1 MTSAHIPAIELV
13 ASAVIHI
20 LAAYLLF
27 FVWTRLASR
36 ASTRH
41 ALWLVFL
48 GASSL
53 YWLAVVKQVLN
64 SQHVASLASSPAVV
78 SSLAATQIGSA
89 TTLRIPL
96 SWNWSVAPATVFISW
111 IYVLGAALMM
121 LRVVRRRRRLR
132 EAISQAQ
139 YANSELEKIFDE
151 QCDRL
156 EISKCRILELPGLTS
171 PGTAYLL
178 HPVIVMPE
186 GIGRC
191 LDGEQLIDVV
201 YHELMHVKR
210 LDFLWSTLAEFAACL
225 LFFHPVL
232 WLALRD
238 LARARELACD
248 MAVMELRD
256 GRRQDYALCLT
267 RLARRQVLGF
277 QVEPPKHLAL
287 LNSFLAF
294 RVKTLLHE
302 RRRRGRLA
310 QVAAAGVGFGVLCL
324 FTAGWSS
331 LALAVM
337 LQNSAPR
344 VMAAVPSVVRPS
356 FRRIVAQR
364 HNAPTYSEADA
375 PQGIGKTPEPNVLAG
390 QPEPMRFSPVDPSL
404 DGDTS
409 GDAESGSLIAPRKR
423 TSRAVG
429 NDQSASTPSQSVPS
443 WQKSA
448 ADAAIGALGRVA
460 AGKRDNNGDSDDRAS
475 KPF

>member
-13 ASAVIHI
+13 ASAVIRM

-27 FVWTRLASR
+27 LVLTRLTSR

-48 GASSL
+48 GTSSV
-53 YWLAVVKQVLN
+53 YWLAVLKQLLN
-64 SQHVASLASSPAVV
+64 LQYVASLASSPTVA
-78 SSLAATQIGSA
+78 SSLAAAQIGSA

-96 SWNWSVAPATVFISW
+96 SWNWSVTPASVFISW
-111 IYVLGAALMM
+111 IYVLGAAVMI
-121 LRVVRRRRRLR
+121 LRIVRRRRRLR

-139 YANSELEKIFDE
+139 YANSELEKIFDQ

-156 EISKCRILELPGLTS
+156 GISKCQILELPGLTS

-178 HPVIVMPE
+178 HPVVVMPE

-210 LDFLWSTLAEFAACL
+210 LDFLWSTLAEFAACS

-238 LARARELACD
+238 LARERELACD

-267 RLARRQVLGF
+267 RLARRQALGF

-294 RVKTLLHE
+294 RVKNLLHE
-302 RRRRGRLA
+302 RRRRGPLA

-337 LQNSAPR
+337 LQNAAPR
-344 VMAAVPSVVRPS
+344 TMAAVPSVVRPS
-356 FRRIVAQR
+356 FRRIVAWR
-364 HNAPTYSEADA
+364 HNASTYSEADA
-375 PQGIGKTPEPNVLAG
+375 SQEIGKTPEPNVLAG
-390 QPEPMRFSPVDPSL
+390 QPEPMQFSPVDPSL
-404 DGDTS
+404 DGDTG
-409 GDAESGSLIAPRKR
+409 GDAESGSLTAPRKG

-429 NDQSASTPSQSVPS
+429 NEPSASTPSPSAPS

-448 ADAAIGALGRVA
+448 ADAAIGALSRVA
-460 AGKRDNNGDSDDRAS
+460 AGKRDNGGDSDDRAS

>member
-1 MTSAHIPAIELV
+1 MTSTHIPAIELV
-13 ASAVIHI
+13 GSAVIRI
-20 LAAYLLF
+20 LAAYVLF
-27 FVWTRLASR
+27 FVLTRLASR

-48 GASSL
+48 GASSV
-53 YWLAVVKQVLN
+53 YWLAVVKQALN
-64 SQHVASLASSPAVV
+64 VHHVASLASSPAVA
-78 SSLAATQIGSA
+78 SSLAATRIGA
-89 TTLRIPL
+89 ETTLRIPL

-111 IYVLGAALMM
+111 IYVLGAAVMM
-121 LRVVRRRRRLR
+121 LRLVWRRRRLR

-139 YANSELEKIFDE
+139 YANPELEKIFDE

-156 EISKCRILELPGLTS
+156 EMSRCQILELPGLTS
-171 PGTAYLL
+171 PGTAYML
-178 HPVIVMPE
+178 HPVVVMPE

-191 LDGEQLIDVV
+191 LDCEQLIDVV

-210 LDFLWSTLAEFAACL
+210 LDFLWSTVAECAACL

-238 LARARELACD
+238 LARERELACD
-248 MAVMELRD
+248 MAVMKLRD

-294 RVKTLLHE
+294 RVKTLLGE
-302 RRRRGRLA
+302 TRRRGRLA

-337 LQNSAPR
+337 LQNAAPR
-344 VMAAVPSVVRPS
+344 MIAAVPSVVRHS
-356 FRRIVAQR
+356 FRPIVARR
-364 HNAPTYSEADA
+364 HDAATYSEADA

-404 DGDTS
+404 DGDTG
-409 GDAESGSLIAPRKR
+409 GDAESDSLTAPRKR
-423 TSRAVG
+423 TSRPAG
-429 NDQSASTPSQSVPS
+429 NDQSVSTPSQSMPS

-448 ADAAIGALGRVA
+448 ADAAIGALSRVA
-460 AGKRDNNGDSDDRAS
+460 AGKRDNDGDSDDRAS

>member
-13 ASAVIHI
+13 TSALIRM
-20 LAAYLLF
+20 LAAYVLF
-27 FVWTRLASR
+27 FVLTRLASR
-36 ASTRH
+36 ASARH

-48 GASSL
+48 GTSAV
-53 YWLAVVKQVLN
+53 YWLAVLKQLLN
-64 SQHVASLASSPAVV
+64 LQSVAGLASSPAVA
-78 SSLAATQIGSA
+78 SSFAATQIGSETA
-89 TTLRIPL
+89 LRIPL
-96 SWNWSVAPATVFISW
+96 SWSWSVAPAAVFISW
-111 IYVLGAALMM
+111 MYVLGATVMM
-121 LRVVRRRRRLR
+121 LRVVWRRRRLR

-156 EISKCRILELPGLTS
+156 EISNCQILELPGLTS

-178 HPVIVMPE
+178 HPVVVMPE

-191 LDGEQLIDVV
+191 VDGEQLIDVV

-225 LFFHPVL
+225 LFFHPVM
-232 WLALRD
+232 WLALRN
-238 LARARELACD
+238 LARERELACD

-302 RRRRGRLA
+302 RRRRGRFA
-310 QVAAAGVGFGVLCL
+310 QVAAAGIGFGVLCL
-324 FTAGWSS
+324 FTASWSS

-337 LQNSAPR
+337 LQNAAPR

-364 HNAPTYSEADA
+364 HNAPTYSGTDT
-375 PQGIGKTPEPNVLAG
+375 PQGIEKTPEPNVFAD
-390 QPEPMRFSPVDPSL
+390 QPEPMRFSPVDPSR
-404 DGDTS
+404 DGDTG
-409 GDAESGSLIAPRKR
+409 GDAKSGSLIAPHKWSSR
-423 TSRAVG
+423 TVG
-429 NDQSASTPSQSVPS
+429 NDQSTSPPSQSAPS

-448 ADAAIGALGRVA
+448 ADAAIGALSRVA
-460 AGKRDNNGDSDDRAS
+460 AGKRDSDGDSDDRAA

>member
-1 MTSAHIPAIELV
+1 MTSTHIPAIELA
-13 ASAVIHI
+13 ASAVIRI
-20 LAAYLLF
+20 LAAYVLF
-27 FVWTRLASR
+27 FVLTRLASR

-48 GASSL
+48 GASSV
-53 YWLAVVKQVLN
+53 YWLAVLKQLSN
-64 SQHVASLASSPAVV
+64 LQYVASLASSPAVV
-78 SSLAATQIGSA
+78 SSLAATQIGSE
-89 TTLRIPL
+89 TTLTIPL
-96 SWNWSVAPATVFISW
+96 SWNWSVVPATVFIFW
-111 IYVLGAALMM
+111 IYALGAAVML
-121 LRVVRRRRRLR
+121 LRVVWRRRRLR

-156 EISKCRILELPGLTS
+156 EISKCQILELPGLTS
-171 PGTAYLL
+171 PGTAYLV
-178 HPVIVMPE
+178 HPVVVMPE
-186 GIGRC
+186 GIGQC

-225 LFFHPVL
+225 LFFHPAL

-238 LARARELACD
+238 LARERELACD
-248 MAVMELRD
+248 TAVMELRD

-267 RLARRQVLGF
+267 RLARRQALGF

-294 RVKTLLHE
+294 RVKTLLYE
-302 RRRRGRLA
+302 KRRRGRLA
-310 QVAAAGVGFGVLCL
+310 QVAAAGIGFGVLCL

-331 LALAVM
+331 LAVAVM
-337 LQNSAPR
+337 LQNAAPR
-344 VMAAVPSVVRPS
+344 VMAAVPSAVRPS
-356 FRRIVAQR
+356 FQRIVLRR
-364 HNAPTYSEADA
+364 HNAPTYSEAAA
-375 PQGIGKTPEPNVLAG
+375 PQGVGIAPEPNVLAG
-390 QPEPMRFSPVDPSL
+390 QPGPMRFSPVDASL

-409 GDAESGSLIAPRKR
+409 GDAESGSPTAPRKR
-423 TSRAVG
+423 TSRAAG

-443 WQKSA
+443 WRKSA
-448 ADAAIGALGRVA
+448 ADAAIGALSRVA
-460 AGKRDNNGDSDDRAS
+460 AGKRDNDGDSDDRAS

>member
-13 ASAVIHI
+13 VSALIRM
-20 LAAYLLF
+20 LAAYVLF
-27 FVWTRLASR
+27 FVLTRLASR

-48 GASSL
+48 GTSSV
-53 YWLAVVKQVLN
+53 YWLAVLKQLLN
-64 SQHVASLASSPAVV
+64 LQYVASLASSPAVA
-78 SSLAATQIGSA
+78 SSLAATQIGSETA
-89 TTLRIPL
+89 LRIPL
-96 SWNWSVAPATVFISW
+96 SWSWSVAPATVFISW
-111 IYVLGAALMM
+111 MYVLGATVML
-121 LRVVRRRRRLR
+121 LRVVWRRRRLR

-151 QCDRL
+151 QCVRL
-156 EISKCRILELPGLTS
+156 EISKCQILELPGLTS

-178 HPVIVMPE
+178 HPVVVMPE

-238 LARARELACD
+238 LARERELACD

-267 RLARRQVLGF
+267 RLARQQVLGF

-302 RRRRGRLA
+302 GRRRGRLA
-310 QVAAAGVGFGVLCL
+310 RVAAAGVGFGVLCL

-337 LQNSAPR
+337 LQNAAPR
-344 VMAAVPSVVRPS
+344 VMAAVRPVVRPS
-356 FRRIVAQR
+356 FRRTVVRR
-364 HNAPTYSEADA
+364 HIAPTYSEADA
-375 PQGIGKTPEPNVLAG
+375 PRAIGKTAEPNVLAG

-423 TSRAVG
+423 ASRAVG
-429 NDQSASTPSQSVPS
+429 TDQSVSTPSQSVPS

-448 ADAAIGALGRVA
+448 ADAAIGALSRVA
-460 AGKRDNNGDSDDRAS
+460 AGKRDNDGDSDDRAS
-475 KPF
+475 RPF

>member
-13 ASAVIHI
+13 ASALIRI
-20 LAAYLLF
+20 LAAYVLF
-27 FVWTRLASR
+27 FVLTRLASR

-48 GASSL
+48 GTSSV
-53 YWLAVVKQVLN
+53 YWLAVLRQVSNL
-64 SQHVASLASSPAVV
+64 QYVASLASSPAVA
-78 SSLAATQIGSA
+78 SSLAATQIGSETA
-89 TTLRIPL
+89 LRIPL
-96 SWNWSVAPATVFISW
+96 SWSWSVAPATVFISW
-111 IYVLGAALMM
+111 MYVLGATVMM
-121 LRVVRRRRRLR
+121 LRVVWRRRRLR
-132 EAISQAQ
+132 EAIAQAQ
-139 YANSELEKIFDE
+139 YANPELEKIFDE

-156 EISKCRILELPGLTS
+156 EISKCQILELPGLTS

-178 HPVIVMPE
+178 HPVVVMPE

-191 LDGEQLIDVV
+191 VDGEQLIDVV

-210 LDFLWSTLAEFAACL
+210 LDFLWSTFAEFAACL

-238 LARARELACD
+238 LARERELACD

-256 GRRQDYALCLT
+256 GRQQDYALCLT
-267 RLARRQVLGF
+267 RLARRQLLGF

-294 RVKTLLHE
+294 RVKTLLNE

-337 LQNSAPR
+337 LQDTAPR
-344 VMAAVPSVVRPS
+344 AMAAVPSVVRPS
-356 FRRIVAQR
+356 FRRIVVRR
-364 HNAPTYSEADA
+364 HPAPTYSEADA
-375 PQGIGKTPEPNVLAG
+375 PQAIGKTPEPNVLAA
-390 QPEPMRFSPVDPSL
+390 QPEPMRFSPVDTSL
-404 DGDTS
+404 DGDTR
-409 GDAESGSLIAPRKR
+409 GDAEPDSLTAPRKG

-429 NDQSASTPSQSVPS
+429 NDQSAPTPRQGVPS

-448 ADAAIGALGRVA
+448 ANAAIGALSRVA
-460 AGKRDNNGDSDDRAS
+460 AGKRDTDGDSDDRAS